1 MLSSLFGTYESPL
14 YLFIQ
19 VEYHASLSPLDA
31 EQMTPVARAV
41 ERGAQKSTQY
51 LLQKGK
57 FCRFHFNPLKVMS
70 LMGVVYSLM
79 QVIGSES
86 LTRVHL
92 MPLKLNV
99 EYQSQMNH
107 NSQSQHTEN
116 HEEPMRTQKQN
127 E

>member
-41 ERGAQKSTQY
+41 ERGAQNSTQY

-57 FCRFHFNPLKVMS
+57 FCRFHFNPPKVMS
-70 LMGVVYSLM
+70 LMGVVHSLM

-86 LTRVHL
+86 LTRVH
-92 MPLKLNV
+92 
-99 EYQSQMNH
+99 
-107 NSQSQHTEN
+107 
-116 HEEPMRTQKQN
+116 
-127 E
+127 

>member
-86 LTRVHL
+86 LTRVH
-92 MPLKLNV
+92 
-99 EYQSQMNH
+99 
-107 NSQSQHTEN
+107 
-116 HEEPMRTQKQN
+116 
-127 E
+127 